1 LSKQTD
7 QLNVRISS
15 DLLEDLKLIAQY
27 EGSKVPELV
36 RSWIR
41 DRIREYRKDKR
52 FEDWKAKNQGE
63 DRS

>member
-1 LSKQTD
+1 MSKQTD

-15 DLLEDLKLIAQY
+15 DLLEDLKAIGRY
-27 EGSKVPELV
+27 EGVKVPELV

-52 FEDWKAKNQGE
+52 FEEWKAKNLGE
-63 DRS
+63 EG

>member
-1 LSKQTD
+1 LEKAIE
-7 QLNVRISS
+7 QLNIRISR
-15 DLLEDLKLIAQY
+15 DLYEDLKAIAQY
-27 EGSKVPELV
+27 EGSRVPELV

-52 FEDWKAKNQGE
+52 FEEWKAKNQGE